1 LADALVKIL
10 EIEEVKFIF
19 GYPGEQILPFYQAL
33 QSSSIKHVLMRHEQ
47 GAAHAADGYARA
59 SFQLG
64 VCVATA
70 GPGALNMVMGV
81 ATAYKDSVPLL
92 VITGDVSSQFKGENV
107 FQDVDI
113 NAVFR
118 PITLQSHLVDDPE
131 DGVNLLLKAI
141 STLKTGKTG
150 PIHLNFPKDI
160 LQEEIDLVLLER
172 KMDLKHETDAITME
186 THVITPETHVITS
199 ETHEIASET
208 IKTESDAINSKLD
221 DLNSEKEGIKSEN
234 GESEIKKVKKL
245 IEKSQKP
252 LILAGAGV
260 LWSHA
265 TSDLQN
271 FAEKRQV
278 PVVTT
283 YPARGVLSEDHTLSL
298 GLIGLRG
305 TEAANFAGENADI
318 ILALGCRLSE
328 RTQKGL
334 GKGPVIQVNMDESV
348 LKGDVNIMGDVQE
361 FLDEIKESTPKST
374 DKWLKELQNYDKT
387 HGVYTDFEETPIKP
401 QRAIMEILEGVD
413 DSILVN
419 DAGSHTTWVNLLM
432 KAREPSSLIFSGG
445 FGPMGYGIPAAVGVS
460 LARPSKNV
468 VVVVGDGGFQMNC
481 QELATIAGMNLPII
495 ICLLNNRSLG
505 IIRQWQE
512 LYYDGSYQVE
522 LDNPDF
528 VKLANAYHIKAIMV
542 DSPCDVLVAV
552 QEAVKLNKPVLIE
565 IIVDENEDIP
575 LP

>member
-1 LADALVKIL
+1 MQTAARIKLADALVKL
-10 EIEEVKFIF
+10 LEKEEIEFIF

-33 QSSSIKHVLMRHEQ
+33 QKSSIKHILMRHEQ

-59 SFQLG
+59 SSRLG

-92 VITGDVSSQFKGENV
+92 VITGDVSSEFKGENV
-107 FQDVDI
+107 FQDMDI

-118 PITLQSHLVDDPE
+118 PITLQSHLVNDPE
-131 DGVNLLLKAI
+131 DGINLILKAL
-141 STLKTGKTG
+141 STLKNGKTG

-160 LQEEIDLVLLER
+160 LQEDIDPALLER
-172 KMDLKHETDAITME
+172 GLDLKPETDGIN
-186 THVITPETHVITS
+186 S
-199 ETHEIASET
+199 ETNRINSET
-208 IKTESDAINSKLD
+208 
-221 DLNSEKEGIKSEN
+221 GEN
-234 GESEIKKVKKL
+234 ELKKVKKL
-245 IEKSQKP
+245 VENSQKP
-252 LILAGAGV
+252 LILAGTGV
-260 LWSHA
+260 LWAHA

-271 FAEKRQV
+271 FAEKHKI

-283 YPARGVLSEDHTLSL
+283 YPARGVISEDHPLSL

-305 TEAANFAGENADI
+305 TEAANFAGENSDL

-328 RTQKGL
+328 RTRIGL

-348 LKGDVNIMGDVQE
+348 LRADVNIMGDVKD
-361 FLDEIKESTPKST
+361 FLEKINKITPENT
-374 DKWLKELQNYDKT
+374 DKWLKELQNYNKN
-387 HGVYTDFEETPIKP
+387 HEVFTDFEETPIKP
-401 QRAIMEILEGVD
+401 QRAIMDIMNGLD
-413 DSILVN
+413 DSILIN

-432 KAREPSSLIFSGG
+432 KAREPSTLIFSGG

-460 LARPSKNV
+460 LARPSKHV
-468 VVVVGDGGFQMNC
+468 VVVVGDGGFQMNS
-481 QELATIAGMNLPII
+481 QELATIAAMDLPIT

-512 LYYDGSYQVE
+512 LYYNGSFQVE

-528 VKLANAYHIKAIMV
+528 VKLANAYHIKAMQI
-542 DSPCDVLVAV
+542 DSPGDVLVAV
-552 QEAVKLNKPVLIE
+552 QGAVKLNKPVLIE

-575 LP
+575 LPR